1 MKVLQ
6 KQMVVKRREV
16 NYLTLFTS
24 PSPGA
29 AVCPFMSLSFHC
41 VLLAAEACDG

>member
-1 MKVLQ
+1 MI
-6 KQMVVKRREV
+6 VKRREV
-16 NYLTLFTS
+16 NELTLLTY

-29 AVCPFMSLSFHC
+29 SVCPLMSQSFHC